1 MDLDAR
7 TLSTLDWS
15 AVLNRLAAHARTP
28 MGARAALDLPL
39 SQDRDA
45 VLGVYESVREV
56 WRLEET
62 DRVPVGGV
70 ADVGEPV
77 NRAASGRVLEGVDL
91 QDIGRSLQALEDL
104 RVWLV
109 RNVDF
114 APTLVGLATPISV
127 DPELNT
133 RLRDSFDERGDL
145 SERTYPE
152 LGELRR
158 QIRSLDERIRGTLE
172 RLVKGDS
179 LSGVL
184 QDRYVT
190 QRGDRYVIPL
200 KAEAKRAGLGIVH
213 DTSKSGETVFV
224 EPAEVVEL
232 ANQLRVVEAQLRRE
246 IDRIL
251 SALSQLVG
259 RFAKP
264 ILESIAAAVL
274 IDLACARAG
283 LGKEL
288 KGVPPMIGGGGVI
301 RLRRARHPVLA
312 LRGIEVV
319 PNDLRID
326 EQVRGLILSGP
337 NTGGKTV
344 ALKTLGLA
352 VLFCKAGLPFPAE
365 EGSRIDLFSDLVAD
379 IGDLQTV
386 EGDLSTFSGHLMVLR
401 EILRRAGPG
410 VLVLLDEVAV
420 GTDPAQGAAIARA
433 VLEQVVDKGARVA
446 VTTHYTDLK
455 AFANADNR
463 FSNAAVHLDEG
474 RPTFELRMGVVGL
487 SHAFSIARR
496 LGLDPAVVAR
506 AESLVPEDT
515 RRVGELLEA
524 LEGERVAAG
533 RLRAEAERERQGA
546 AQRRQELDDAL
557 EKIRGK
563 TQQIAE
569 REAKATVERLRDA
582 EDKVKALI
590 AALQANPELRLAGK
604 NLEEIRQIR
613 EQAVAAPPPV
623 VADPAPA
630 PPAELAIGDRVRV
643 RSLGAKARVVGLP
656 RKGQVEVEVGG
667 LRSRVALSDLTR
679 EVQGREQ
686 PVTLASV
693 PRSSG
698 KIDPARLSGV
708 RLPVNTCDVRGQ
720 RVDEA
725 LDKIDAFLDKLVR
738 DGMEVAFILHGHGT
752 GALKVAVRAHLS
764 KAPQVSAW
772 RPANANEGGDAYTVV
787 GV

>member
-7 TLSTLDWS
+7 TLATLDWS
-15 AVLNRLAAHARTP
+15 AVLTRLAAHARTP
-28 MGARAALDLPL
+28 MGARAALELPL
-39 SQDRDA
+39 SRDRDV
-45 VLGVYESVREV
+45 VLDVYEAVREV

-62 DRVPVGGV
+62 DRLPVGGV

-77 NRAASGRVLEGVDL
+77 SRAARGRVLEGVEL

-104 RVWLV
+104 RIWLV
-109 RNVDF
+109 RQVDL
-114 APTLVGLATPISV
+114 APTLVGMATPISV
-127 DPELNT
+127 DPELNG

-158 QIRSLDERIRGTLE
+158 QIRSLDERIRGTLD
-172 RLVKGDS
+172 RLVKGETWA
-179 LSGVL
+179 GVL

-251 SALSQLVG
+251 TALSQLVG
-259 RFAKP
+259 RFAAP
-264 ILESIAAAVL
+264 ILESIAAAAR

-288 KGVPPMIGGGGVI
+288 RGVPPIIGGGGVI
-301 RLRRARHPVLA
+301 RLRQARHPVLA
-312 LRGIEVV
+312 LRGVDVV

-326 EQVRGLILSGP
+326 DEVQGLILSGP

-352 VLFCKAGLPFPAE
+352 VLFCQAGLPFPAE
-365 EGSRIDLFSDLVAD
+365 EGSRIDLFADLVAD

-386 EGDLSTFSGHLMVLR
+386 EGDLSTFSGHLLVLR

-420 GTDPAQGAAIARA
+420 GTDPAQGSAIARA
-433 VLEQVVDKGARVA
+433 VLEAVVDRGARVA

-455 AFANADNR
+455 AFANADSR

-474 RPTFELRMGVVGL
+474 RPTFALRMGAVGL
-487 SHAFSIARR
+487 SHAFSVARR
-496 LGLDPAVVAR
+496 LGLDGAVVSR
-506 AESLVPEDT
+506 AESLLPDDT

-524 LEGERVAAG
+524 LEAERVVAE
-533 RLRAEAERERQGA
+533 RLRGAAEAERQLAEK
-546 AQRRQELDDAL
+546 RRQELDDAL
-557 EKIRGK
+557 DKIRGK

-569 REAKATVERLRDA
+569 REARATIDRLRAA

-604 NLEEIRQIR
+604 NLDEIRQLR
-613 EQAVAAPPPV
+613 EQATAAPAPAAPPPE
-623 VADPAPA
+623 
-630 PPAELAIGDRVRV
+630 PPAELAVGDRVKV
-643 RSLGAKARVVGLP
+643 RSLGAVGRVVGPP

-667 LRSRVALSDLTR
+667 LRSRVALS
-679 EVQGREQ
+679 EVSRDGRHREQ
-686 PVTLASV
+686 PVTLHAV
-693 PRSSG
+693 APSG
-698 KIDPARLSGV
+698 GRLDPARLSGV

-720 RVDEA
+720 RVEEA
-725 LDKIDAFLDKLVR
+725 LDRIDTFLDRLVR
-738 DGMEVAFILHGHGT
+738 EGIEVGFILHGHGT
-752 GALKVAVRAHLS
+752 GAMKVAVRAHLG
-764 KAPQVSAW
+764 KAPPVRGW